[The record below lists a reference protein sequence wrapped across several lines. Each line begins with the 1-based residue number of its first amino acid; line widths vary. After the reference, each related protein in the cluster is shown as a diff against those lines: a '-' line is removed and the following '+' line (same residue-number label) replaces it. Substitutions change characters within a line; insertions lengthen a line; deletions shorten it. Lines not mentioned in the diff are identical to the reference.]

1 MRKYVLPA
9 LTGLCLLAL
18 PAATRAADAKTAG
31 PSVVVRI
38 EPVDDLL
45 ADLRYLGG
53 LTGRDELVKQ
63 FEALV
68 RSKAGT
74 KGLDGIDLKRP
85 LGFYGTVGAQGFDS
99 SGVLMV
105 PVADEKAFLTI
116 LENLN
121 LKPQKGKDGLYTVQA
136 ENALAPAVYFRFAN
150 GYAYATALNEA
161 VIDRA
166 ALLPPAQVLP
176 PGRGGLA
183 VATVHVD
190 RIPENIKQLAL
201 GQLGLRLADLR
212 DRSFKGE
219 TKAENEF
226 WKQAFEE
233 LAAIVRAVLRDG
245 RELTLRLDVDRAK
258 QDLALEVT
266 ADAATGSKLATSL
279 AGLGDVR
286 SRFAN
291 LLSKDAALQGLVR
304 LTLSEALRDALRPV
318 IDESIARTLDR
329 SENQE
334 RREQAEGFFKRLK
347 PTFDSGEV
355 DAVAVLRAPAGGGA
369 HTLLLGYKVKDGEAV
384 DRAFHEVV
392 KGLRE
397 GDRARIKLDADRAG
411 SVNIHRLDV
420 QQDFDEN
427 GRQAFGDNPLY
438 LAIGP
443 DAAFLVFGADGAETV
458 KKALAAGSA
467 AAEPLRLEVSM
478 ARLAPAIA
486 IDRKDTSGAVVKAA
500 RGAFGDDRDADR
512 VRVVLEGGKAF
523 RLRLSMKG
531 QVLKFI
537 SQLDKAEQ
545 PEK

>member
-1 MRKYVLPA
+1 MRKYLVPA
-9 LTGLCLLAL
+9 LAVLCLAL
-18 PAATRAADAKTAG
+18 PAAARAADAPPAG

-38 EPVDDLL
+38 EPLDDLL
-45 ADLRYLGG
+45 ADFRYLGG
-53 LTGRDELVKQ
+53 LADRDELVKQ

-68 RSKAGT
+68 KAKAGT

-105 PVADEKAFLTI
+105 PVADEKAFLAL

-136 ENALAPAVYFRFAN
+136 ENTLAPAVYFRFAN
-150 GYAYATALNEA
+150 DYAYATVLNEA
-161 VIDRA
+161 AIDRA
-166 ALLPPAQVLP
+166 ALLAPAQVLP
-176 PGRGGLA
+176 PGRRGVA

-219 TKAENEF
+219 TKAESEF

-233 LAAIVRAVLRDG
+233 LGSNIKAVLRDG
-245 RELTLRLDVDRAK
+245 RELTLRLDVDRTK
-258 QDLALEVT
+258 NDLALEVT
-266 ADAATGSKLATSL
+266 ADTKPDSKLAANL
-279 AGLGDVR
+279 ADLGAAK
-286 SRFAN
+286 SRFAE
-291 LLSKDAALQGLVR
+291 LLGQDAAMQGLARV
-304 LTLSEALRDALRPV
+304 TLSEGLREALRPV
-318 IDESIARTLDR
+318 IDDSINRTLDR

-334 RREQAEGFFKRLK
+334 RREQAERFFKALR
-347 PTFDSGEV
+347 PTLDSGDV
-355 DAVAVLRAPAGGGA
+355 DAVAVLRAPAGGGP
-369 HTLLLGYKVKDGEAV
+369 HTLLLGYKLKDGEAV
-384 DRAFHEVV
+384 DRAFHDVV

-397 GDRARIKLDADRAG
+397 GDRSRIKLDADQAG
-411 SVNIHRLDV
+411 AVKIHRLDV
-420 QQDFDEN
+420 QQDFDEKA
-427 GRQAFGDNPLY
+427 RQAFGDNPLY
-438 LAIGP
+438 LALGP
-443 DAAFLVFGADGAETV
+443 DAAVLVFGADGPATI
-458 KKALAAGSA
+458 KKALAARPG
-467 AAEPLRLEVSM
+467 AAEPLRLEVSL

-486 IDRKDTSGAVVKAA
+486 IDRKDSTGAVVKAA
-500 RGAFGDDRDADR
+500 REAFGEGRDADR
-512 VRVVLEGGKAF
+512 VGLVLEGGKSL

-531 QVLKFI
+531 QVLKFV